1 MYEQI
6 GVHVMQSQPLHR
18 THFSQYQASSPALGI
33 TARPGYSLIPRTF
46 LALIFDHLQYTKT
59 EHQCLGNLI
68 HMQ

>member
-33 TARPGYSLIPRTF
+33 TLESVKRV
-46 LALIFDHLQYTKT
+46 IFFDACICVAFH
-59 EHQCLGNLI
+59 I
-68 HMQ
+68 HATCNAAA